1 MHKLLR
7 ITISLIGAS
16 IGFGLVL
23 LLNELQLIQLEG
35 SSLRPV
41 FLIAASIAGFVVFY
55 LMLPMIGKAVR
66 RLIDRLEQRLENVP
80 TADVVFG
87 TLGLIIGLVIAF
99 FASQPLQSLTLPYI
113 GNALGVFLSI
123 LIYIG
128 LGLLGLRLAIKNKDE
143 VLLYPGRIRANAIEK
158 PNRRSKKKDTHSKL
172 EWQEIE
178 TGRVPKIL
186 DTSVIIDG
194 RILEIVRAGFLEGP
208 LIISVFVL
216 EELQHIA
223 DSSDDLRRER
233 GRRGLDIVNQMQMME
248 GIDIVI
254 TEEKFEQIRDVDSKL
269 LKLTQSMEG
278 KIVTNDYNLNKVA
291 SVQNIPVLNVNDLA
305 NAVKPVVIPGEE
317 MKVQVIKEGKEFNQ
331 GLAYLEDGTMIV
343 VENGKRVIGKSV
355 TVVVTSVLQTAAGKM
370 IFAKLK

>member
-7 ITISLIGAS
+7 ITISLVGAS

-278 KIVTNDYNLNKVA
+278 KIVTNDYNLNKIA